1 MQENKQFNLLIEG
14 VKMKRLNCKTL
25 MMSLSL
31 LLPLGNMSQASQ
43 VEGNDSQVEESLE
56 NACGCGGSRPN
67 AQPRPRPNNP
77 QSQKPITKDQEQ
89 DQVEE
94 DKDRSLSEE
103 LDKAINHIRYF
114 MQNLSEKESQELDAL
129 KSKLQDIEDKTEEY
143 LEKVYAEHADLISK
157 YTELF
162 KTTKDKCLLEIAS
175 VCNQ

>member
-1 MQENKQFNLLIEG
+1 
-14 VKMKRLNCKTL
+14 MKRLNCKTL

-43 VEGNDSQVEESLE
+43 VEGSDSQVEESLE

-94 DKDRSLSEE
+94 E

-114 MQNLSEKESQELDAL
+114 MQNLSEKEAEELDTL